1 MLARHV
7 VFAGRFGPNLGFVM
21 VTPRDSNPENTEEV
35 FTSSNPIELFQSW
48 MAAAEKKEL
57 NDPTAVALASVDPD
71 GMPNVRM
78 VLLKDAG
85 PEGFVFYTNLNSAK
99 GQEISSSGKAAMC
112 FHWKSIRRQVRIR
125 GTIEAVSDEQ
135 ADAYFATRSKDSQ
148 IGAWASRQ
156 SEPLTGRFELEKE
169 VAKYAAKYALKSVD
183 RPAHWSGFLLR
194 PLEIEFWQNRPF
206 RLHDRLVFR
215 RENTGQ
221 EKWREERLFP

>member
-1 MLARHV
+1 MLPRLV
-7 VFAGRFGPNLGFVM
+7 VFAGRFGPNLEYVM
-21 VTPRDSNPENTEEV
+21 VAPSDSSPENTEEV

-48 MAAAEKKEL
+48 MADAEKKEQ

-85 PEGFVFYTNLNSAK
+85 PEGFVFYTNMKSAK
-99 GQEISSSGKAAMC
+99 GQEILSSGKAAMC
-112 FHWKSIRRQVRIR
+112 FHWKSIRRQVRSR
-125 GTIEAVSDEQ
+125 GNAESVSSEQ

-183 RPAHWSGFLLR
+183 RPPYWSGFLLR
-194 PLEIEFWQNRPF
+194 PLEIEFWQNRSF

-215 RENTGQ
+215 REGSESKN
-221 EKWREERLFP
+221 WREERLFP